1 MSLYRKPKLDRAKQ
15 KQFLVSQPRMR
26 REITL
31 FKSVNSVSKVGR
43 NQVSIHK

>member
-31 FKSVNSVSKVGR
+31 FNSVNSVSKVGR